1 MLEKIFTCKRMQE
14 FLLTA
19 HPGDSAIYH
28 VGHLGFDRVGDRELG
43 FLAGALFRLSQGV
56 EIVRRDNSD
65 DRLPGSGALCL
76 TQSRTAPRGNA
87 GHAYR
92 ATILRHCNAAE
103 IAAAFMRKKPMQVV
117 P

>member
-1 MLEKIFTCKRMQE
+1 MSEKIFACKRMQE

-28 VGHLGFDRVGDRELG
+28 VGHLGFDRGGDRELG

-76 TQSRTAPRGNA
+76 TQRRAAPCGA
-87 GHAYR
+87 GHEYL
-92 ATILRHCNAAE
+92 ATVLRRCNADEVAR
-103 IAAAFMRKKPMQVV
+103 AFTRKSPARVV
-117 P
+117 S